1 MFRYNTAAI
10 GFYIDAQRVLCANLI
25 ESTVCWAERDPAE
38 LWNIYYT
45 RDDRGNSIIA
55 NTAQHTGTSGVP
67 LSLPVWNIRYFFLGG
82 GRLFVVC
89 IIKID
94 AQFYVFRFSLSQQ
107 LKWNPSSRDVC
118 TYSLLTGFSQPE
130 SNVLESSLNSTSKDT
145 SGQTWFVQKCRHF
158 FSNPKKH
165 REEID
170 QLYHGGRSK

>member
-1 MFRYNTAAI
+1 VFRFNTAAI

-67 LSLPVWNIRYFFLGG
+67 LSLPVWNIRYFLG

-107 LKWNPSSRDVC
+107 LKSVVSRRCIFSPDRFLPSRI
-118 TYSLLTGFSQPE
+118 Y
-130 SNVLESSLNSTSKDT
+130 NVLESSLNSISKDIQVARLD
-145 SGQTWFVQKCRHF
+145 SFKSVDI
-158 FSNPKKH
+158 FSPTPKKKQWGN
-165 REEID
+165 RQID
-170 QLYHGGRSK
+170 QIYHGGRSK